1 MQKMKKLFPVFSVM
15 ALFILIGAGCGQSKA
30 PTGSVEAEFGKI
42 SDAISSGQE
51 VVCRITIADD
61 SEDENLQTTYWIKG
75 DDMRG
80 EVDFGGMTSVFIQN
94 GDKVYTSGSMMGSDD
109 CDWFVSTEE
118 DYEAGDN
125 EVSEDMEEF
134 DYTQYEDN
142 TMYKVECERENFDNG
157 LLKPDGEVCDMDQ
170 MFENMFEGMEIEDF
184 DFSM

>member
-1 MQKMKKLFPVFSVM
+1 MQKRRFVFSITAIIAV
-15 ALFILIGAGCGQSKA
+15 LVLTGAGCGQSKA
-30 PTGSVEAEFGKI
+30 PAGSAEAEFGKI

-51 VVCRITIADD
+51 VICRVTIAEDD
-61 SEDENLQTTYWIKG
+61 ESESMETTYWIKG

-94 GDKVYTSGSMMGSDD
+94 GDKLYTSGSMMGSDE

-118 DYEAGDN
+118 YYEEGDG

-142 TMYKVECERENFDNG
+142 AMYKVDCDREKFNNS
-157 LLKPDGEVCDMDQ
+157 LLKPDGKVCDMDQ
-170 MFENMFEGMEIEDF
+170 MFEDMFEGMDLEGF
-184 DFSM
+184 DFEM